1 MKHIALLLFAALLV
15 ALVAAMA
22 LADTTPTRDMAD
34 SEYRIAEKAYR
45 SAVEKY
51 GRGISGMPADEK
63 ASSCQK
69 VRWALYDNRIQYT
82 KEDVITQM
90 RFKRQIQKLQEF
102 NQALGCE

>member
-1 MKHIALLLFAALLV
+1 MKKILAILTAAAFV
-15 ALVAAMA
+15 ALVSAMA

-51 GRGISGMPADEK
+51 GRNISGMPADEK
-63 ASSCQK
+63 ATSCQK

-82 KEDVITQM
+82 KEDLITQM
-90 RFKRQIQKLQEF
+90 RFKRQIQKLEEF
-102 NQALGCE
+102 KKLMGCE